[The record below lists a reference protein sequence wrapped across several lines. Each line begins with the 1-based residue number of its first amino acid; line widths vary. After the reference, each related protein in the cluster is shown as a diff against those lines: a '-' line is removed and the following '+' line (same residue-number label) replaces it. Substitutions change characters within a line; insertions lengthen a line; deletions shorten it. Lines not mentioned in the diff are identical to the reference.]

1 VLKAA
6 AVLVP
11 PNVNEIV
18 VFVVVL
24 PFVKLI
30 VALVLGGFNENGL
43 IIKGDPVRNIL
54 LGAGFG
60 TRNKPPITPRGISV
74 KICTGAAVVVVVV
87 VVLVVVV
94 GAAVVVFVVI
104 GAEVIVKSLS
114 GPP

>member
-1 VLKAA
+1 VLKAT

-43 IIKGDPVRNIL
+43 ITKGDPVRNIL

-60 TRNKPPITPRGISV
+60 VRDKPPITPRGISV
-74 KICTGAAVVVVVV
+74 KICTGEEVVVVVVVV

-94 GAAVVVFVVI
+94 VVVVVVV
-104 GAEVIVKSLS
+104 GVEVMVKSLS